1 VAKVKIETGKTMA
14 SPKALATQL
23 LGGKS
28 KASEEDIKALTQK
41 IRDKNN
47 LEKGQDLTSDMVLK
61 VGKITT
67 KKFGTLVDPSDTN
80 KYSFFANPVAASP
93 SNSGVIGSRPQP
105 TPNVPLQEEQKED
118 KSIKSA
124 SPDIIILDPGDTSVD
139 LMLKLTLEKIGAQ
152 ELISLV
158 RHDTVNGQN
167 IVYQPVKNISEVAIA
182 YNPQN
187 IIAIPDTADTF
198 FKNFA
203 IKLDNHIP
211 NYSPDTLYIDMIAR
225 DNNVIFDAVNKRIII
240 ELVNLKRDYEVEIQ
254 MVSSG
259 QLFNDTIYEEDIS

>member
-1 VAKVKIETGKTMA
+1 MA
-14 SPKALATQL
+14 ES
-23 LGGKS
+23 
-28 KASEEDIKALTQK
+28 
-41 IRDKNN
+41 NN
-47 LEKGQDLTSDMVLK
+47 S
-61 VGKITT
+61 
-67 KKFGTLVDPSDTN
+67 
-80 KYSFFANPVAASP
+80 
-93 SNSGVIGSRPQP
+93 VIGRRIEA
-105 TPNVPLQEEQKED
+105 TPNVPLPTQASTD
-118 KSIKSA
+118 KSVKSA
-124 SPDIIILDPGDTSVD
+124 SPDIIIVDPGDTAID
-139 LMLKLTLEKIGAQ
+139 LILKLTLEKIGAQ

-240 ELVNLKRDYEVEIQ
+240 ELVNLKRDYEVEVQ